1 MRLRNILIL
10 NMEQINAGNC
20 IMRLSSA
27 AALLFA
33 DLRITLILL
42 PWLIDA
48 WKNAQVTKTGLL
60 RQPGF
65 CG

>member
-1 MRLRNILIL
+1 
-10 NMEQINAGNC
+10 
-20 IMRLSSA
+20 MRLSSA

-60 RQPGF
+60 R
-65 CG
+65 

>member
-1 MRLRNILIL
+1 
-10 NMEQINAGNC
+10 MEQINAGNC